1 MNWRGLRNHW
11 KRLQR
16 RPGGSLHRSRK
27 WRCGSA
33 SHLRQMPRRDK
44 AAVRGWDRNFDDPIP
59 LPDGSELRTLR
70 DAGNY
75 IATLPKREY
84 DAPAWQ
90 AAIQALMLVVEHV
103 RQTLLARIAMMR
115 ALYRHHAPE
124 PVPRKKRVKKHRIIR

>member
-1 MNWRGLRNHW
+1 MLLHVKGASVRSV
-11 KRLQR
+11 KQR
-16 RPGGSLHRSRK
+16 CK
-27 WRCGSA
+27 A
-33 SHLRQMPRRDK
+33 S
-44 AAVRGWDRNFDDPIP
+44 VRGWDRDFDDPIA

-75 IATLPKREY
+75 IATLPKREH

-90 AAIQALMLVVEHV
+90 AAIQALMLVVEHDG
-103 RQTLLARIAMMR
+103 QTLLARIAMMR